1 MRLKTMLNFLYWG
14 VIAGFLY
21 GVITAI
27 IHIHSHLYIS
37 QKMYR
42 LIIYSF
48 VSYLN
53 KGILYGLLLFT
64 AIIILSLMGSFF
76 SKVILTPLFEFK
88 ARKKKKL
95 MPVFKKFLFILII
108 AWALYVFLRSILTS
122 VEFSFI
128 LRGFLI
134 EIGGILV
141 YIFVSKIRFTQVKS
155 LLSVF
160 SEGFR
165 RKTAIA
171 FLILAAAFNILS
183 IAQNL
188 LFVPEKPNVLLI
200 LADTLRADH
209 LGCYGYQRQTSPN
222 IDKFAEECLLF
233 EKAFSPSPWTKT
245 TVGSIMTALYPHEH
259 SAFRW
264 ADNLSNANLTLT
276 EIFRNK
282 NYRTFSTQ
290 ANPTITSRYGFHQG
304 FQVYKE
310 MTKDL
315 AENLT
320 DEFIPWLN
328 RNKSRPF
335 FAYLHF
341 MDTHYPYRVPENY
354 QRTFASEGQSHLN
367 LDKLIAQDIRILTE
381 MGMPQNERDYIV
393 DLYDDSI
400 KYFDIHF
407 GRILDALRANQML
420 EKTIVILLSDHGE
433 EFWRHGSFG
442 HGHTLYNE
450 LLHVSLLIRYPA
462 ILPVKKVAFPVSLI
476 DLYPTILSLAR
487 IDFDREIRGDNL
499 LPAVL
504 NDRKPERVIYF
515 EGLLRSGEKRGVY
528 KDGWKLIQNT
538 SERYNSTFFETLGKF
553 TEFKYPEL
561 EREYEL
567 YNIQTDFKE
576 THDLINSQTDIFKET
591 KRLLQ
596 TFKRDNL
603 LMQEQRQ
610 LQLRRKLKDFK
621 SLGYIK

>member
-1 MRLKTMLNFLYWG
+1 MRPKTMLNFLYWG
-14 VIAGFLY
+14 VMAGFLY

-64 AIIILSLMGSFF
+64 AIILSGLMGNFF
-76 SKVILTPLFEFK
+76 FKVILTPLFEFK
-88 ARKKKKL
+88 AKKKKKL
-95 MPVFKKFLFILII
+95 MPLLKKILFILII

-128 LRGFLI
+128 FQGFLV
-134 EIGGILV
+134 EVGGILF
-141 YIFVSKIRFTQVKS
+141 YLLVSKLKLAQLKS
-155 LLSVF
+155 FLAVF

-165 RKTAIA
+165 RKTAIV
-171 FLILAAAFNILS
+171 FLILAFACNIMS
-183 IAQNL
+183 TTQNL
-188 LFVPEKPNVLLI
+188 MFTPDKPNVLLI

-222 IDKFAEECLLF
+222 IDKFAEECLVF

-245 TVGSIMTALYPHEH
+245 AVGSIMTSLYPNEH
-259 SAFRW
+259 NAFRW

-282 NYRTFSTQ
+282 NYKTFSTQ
-290 ANPTITSRYGFHQG
+290 ANHIITSRYGFHQG

-310 MTKDL
+310 MKNDL
-315 AENLT
+315 AENLA
-320 DEFIPWLN
+320 DEFVTWIDG
-328 RNKSRPF
+328 KKGRPF
-335 FAYLHF
+335 FVYLHF
-341 MDTHYPYRVPENY
+341 MDTHYPYRVPEDY

-367 LDKLIAQDIRILTE
+367 LNKLIAQDIRVLAE
-381 MGMPQNERDYIV
+381 MGMPQEDKDYMV

-400 KYFDIHF
+400 KYFDIHL
-407 GRILDALRANQML
+407 GRILEALKANHML
-420 EKTIVILLSDHGE
+420 DETIIILLSDHGE

-450 LLHVSLLIRYPA
+450 LLHVPLLIRYPS
-462 ILPVKKVAFPVSLI
+462 ILPVKKDSFPVSLI
-476 DLYPTILSLAR
+476 DLYPTILSLVR
-487 IDFDREIRGDNL
+487 IDFDNEIRGENL

-504 NDRKPERVIYF
+504 NDRKPERAVYF
-515 EGLLRSGEKRGVY
+515 EGLLRGGEKRGVY
-528 KDGWKLIQNT
+528 KDEWKLIQST
-538 SERYNSTFFETLGKF
+538 SEKYNRTFFEPLGKL
-553 TEFKYPEL
+553 TKYKYPEL
-561 EREYEL
+561 DKEYEL
-567 YNIQTDFKE
+567 YNIQADFNE
-576 THDLINSQTDIFKET
+576 TQDLFNSRTDIFKET

-603 LMQEQRQ
+603 LMQEQKQ